1 LARATDNEP
10 RESLSGFVKSADRM
24 ACVEFTGRALHLVV
38 AAARYLLLRF
48 SLVLTAALSA
58 TLGRGSAN
66 ARDAVGLC

>member
-1 LARATDNEP
+1 
-10 RESLSGFVKSADRM
+10 M